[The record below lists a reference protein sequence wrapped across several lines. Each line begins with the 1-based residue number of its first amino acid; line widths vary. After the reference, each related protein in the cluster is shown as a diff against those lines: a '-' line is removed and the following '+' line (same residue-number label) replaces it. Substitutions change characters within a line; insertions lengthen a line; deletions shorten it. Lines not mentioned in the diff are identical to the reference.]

1 VGRVSPEYKT
11 EKFLASWAAK
21 PETAAVVALPRQD
34 GPARYAISRDLS
46 PQEIEQITAPRAS
59 ASVPQGINT
68 RSPRRIESPDDLL
81 SAAARGV
88 MTSPLQ
94 DRGIAQSL
102 AENAMRDPLADV
114 EASRAIDAVQDVAIE
129 DEIAEYEAMIAQIEL
144 SEEQAADIAG
154 AAELQERAF
163 AFVETARAAA
173 LCVART

>member
-1 VGRVSPEYKT
+1 
-11 EKFLASWAAK
+11 
-21 PETAAVVALPRQD
+21 
-34 GPARYAISRDLS
+34 
-46 PQEIEQITAPRAS
+46 
-59 ASVPQGINT
+59 
-68 RSPRRIESPDDLL
+68 
-81 SAAARGV
+81 
-88 MTSPLQ
+88 MQ

-154 AAELQERAF
+154 AAELQERAS